1 MLYLVTI
8 TNNVKLETSVYIT
21 SSKRRADAC
30 ARNINKMN
38 KATGENRF
46 SAQEPIEITGIEI
59 D

>member
-8 TNNVKLETSVYIT
+8 TNNVKLETSVYIS

-30 ARNINKMN
+30 VKNINKKS
-38 KATGENRF
+38 KATGASLF
-46 SAQEPIEITGIEI
+46 FAQEPIEITGIEI